1 MEEIMTELLSK
12 KAVGFYFTAVAA
24 IAAVISIIRFSIW
37 ASSSNNMDAVI
48 LAALIVGLLI
58 DIVLIFKDSDYL
70 IILTTVFYSISV
82 FKLLVNSVGSFVD
95 AFQGINMFGDA
106 TQVSTII
113 SISIV
118 MLVSV
123 ILSIIASFL
132 KRIKE

>member
-1 MEEIMTELLSK
+1 
-12 KAVGFYFTAVAA
+12 
-24 IAAVISIIRFSIW
+24 
-37 ASSSNNMDAVI
+37 MDAVI

-70 IILTTVFYSISV
+70 IILTTVFYSIAV

>member
-1 MEEIMTELLSK
+1 MEGIMTELLSE
-12 KAVGFYFTAVAA
+12 KAVGFYFTAAAA

-70 IILTTVFYSISV
+70 IILTTVFYSIAV

-132 KRIKE
+132 KRIKD

>member
-1 MEEIMTELLSK
+1 MTELLSE
-12 KAVGFYFTAVAA
+12 KAVGFYFTAAAA

-132 KRIKE
+132 KRIKD

>member
-1 MEEIMTELLSK
+1 MEGIMTELLSE
-12 KAVGFYFTAVAA
+12 KAVGFYFTAAAA

>member
-1 MEEIMTELLSK
+1 MTELLSE
-12 KAVGFYFTAVAA
+12 KAVGFYFTAAAA

-70 IILTTVFYSISV
+70 IILTTVFYSIAV

>member
-1 MEEIMTELLSK
+1 MEGIMTELLSE
-12 KAVGFYFTAVAA
+12 KAVGFYFTAAAA

-132 KRIKE
+132 KRIKD

>member
-70 IILTTVFYSISV
+70 IILTTVFYSIAV

-132 KRIKE
+132 KRIKD